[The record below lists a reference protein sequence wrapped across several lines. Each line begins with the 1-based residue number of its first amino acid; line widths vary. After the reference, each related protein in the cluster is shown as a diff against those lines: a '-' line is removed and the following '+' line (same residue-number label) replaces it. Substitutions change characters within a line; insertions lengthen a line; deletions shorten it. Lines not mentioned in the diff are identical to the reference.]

1 MLFHKKNQKPEL
13 NYDMMKL
20 QNEMIECLLKHRF
33 TMEEIASV
41 FADFSPPFTKGD
53 DLRDQEN

>member
-13 NYDMMKL
+13 SYDIMKL
-20 QNEMIECLLKHRF
+20 Q
-33 TMEEIASV
+33 MEEIASV

-53 DLRDQEN
+53 DLHDQEN